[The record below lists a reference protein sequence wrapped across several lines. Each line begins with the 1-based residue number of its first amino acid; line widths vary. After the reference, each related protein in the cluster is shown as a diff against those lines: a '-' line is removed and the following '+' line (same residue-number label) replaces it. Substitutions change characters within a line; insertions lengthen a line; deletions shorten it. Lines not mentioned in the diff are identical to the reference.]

1 MDLAPS
7 ASDNP
12 NTIISSNLDSQNHPS
27 PASATPVPS
36 HGQPAASQPVSHAN
50 SPDRKPKKSSL
61 TCTTC
66 RARKVRCNGARDI
79 CSNCERLGFPCS
91 YDDADPGALSGALPR
106 RRVRQACL
114 SCHSRK
120 ARCSGHMPSCERCRA
135 QGIDCIYRPS
145 KRARIAVRTEGR
157 SPQSHDGE
165 RDDGHNDSDQ
175 GLTDPASTTPNAFTH
190 DPSFPDES
198 FDALIGRT
206 FDQFFRHVHHIPMFS
221 FLHRASLMERYHS
234 GKVEKALLFAL
245 VGITSYLTDMGPG
258 MREYGEK
265 CIDDAESLIFSEY
278 NRPSTIKVQALFLII
293 KYRIL
298 SKRSPNAFMLLS
310 IASRYASALRLNHEA
325 PNLCF
330 LAQESRRRLMWA
342 LYCVDSG
349 ISGGYRDYTLWTAD
363 RIHVGLP
370 CNERN
375 FEFDLP
381 QATEKLVHNPNNP
394 QVEDVGS
401 LALHVRIQHMRRRIM
416 EFTRRVVLSRNLKLD
431 DVQTGIWGL
440 QKDLADF
447 ASHLPSSFQFSES
460 SLRLRAYSPRICVFI
475 MIHVWWRQ
483 CHCDLYRVAL
493 VGMREALPRS
503 AILSMD
509 EGFVSHCQQQCVEH
523 ALAMASIFAS
533 MQKLN
538 AKPVADLDL
547 AVCAYQCA
555 RVLTYAYHTNPRKFE
570 LTASGVIERA
580 KVCLHTIRECCVG
593 KTADGIKTDLEKLIA
608 HGINIRTATPG
619 SDGPMAIDHGFP
631 RQALLKN
638 TTIPNAHDMNDQS
651 QLASLGSHLGLG
663 PMTDSTFPPS
673 LVADPWVPE
682 SQVSPDL
689 VQTTQIS
696 QPPSATD
703 VPVGNKAS
711 TPNPTTS
718 SSNPDLT
725 DMVQRSEFGV
735 SELNNAYDG
744 GYEGLGLDSN
754 NMDYGMGLDQNLW
767 IPNNDWLGVESLNG
781 GVGA

>member
-1 MDLAPS
+1 L
-7 ASDNP
+7 
-12 NTIISSNLDSQNHPS
+12 
-27 PASATPVPS
+27 
-36 HGQPAASQPVSHAN
+36 
-50 SPDRKPKKSSL
+50 
-61 TCTTC
+61 
-66 RARKVRCNGARDI
+66 
-79 CSNCERLGFPCS
+79 
-91 YDDADPGALSGALPR
+91 
-106 RRVRQACL
+106 
-114 SCHSRK
+114 
-120 ARCSGHMPSCERCRA
+120 
-135 QGIDCIYRPS
+135 
-145 KRARIAVRTEGR
+145 
-157 SPQSHDGE
+157 QST
-165 RDDGHNDSDQ
+165 S
-175 GLTDPASTTPNAFTH
+175 
-190 DPSFPDES
+190 SFPDES

-234 GKVEKALLFAL
+234 GKVEKALLLAL

-258 MREYGEK
+258 MRDYGEK
-265 CIDDAESLIFSEY
+265 CIDDAESLIFHEY
-278 NRPSTIKVQALFLII
+278 NRPTTIKVQALFLII
-293 KYRIL
+293 KYRVL
-298 SKRSPNAFMLLS
+298 SKKSPNAFMLLS

-342 LYCVDSG
+342 LYCMDSG

-381 QATEKLVHNPNNP
+381 QATEKLIYQPTTQ
-394 QVEDVGS
+394 QVEDIGS
-401 LALHVRIQHMRRRIM
+401 LALHVRIQHLRRRIM
-416 EFTRRVVLSRNLKLD
+416 EFTRRVVLSRTLKLD
-431 DVQTGIWGL
+431 DVQAGIWGF

-503 AILSMD
+503 AIVSLD

-523 ALAMASIFAS
+523 ALAMASIFSS

-570 LTASGVIERA
+570 LDAETVVEQAR
-580 KVCLHTIRECCVG
+580 VCLHTVRECCVG
-593 KTADGIKTDLEKLIA
+593 KTAEGIKTDLEKLIA
-608 HGINIRTATPG
+608 HGINVRATT
-619 SDGPMAIDHGFP
+619 SGPEGQIPIDHGYRHP
-631 RQALLKN
+631 LLQKTN
-638 TTIPNAHDMNDQS
+638 IPNVHDLNEHS
-651 QLASLGSHLGLG
+651 QFGSLGPSLSLG

-689 VQTTQIS
+689 IQTSQSS
-696 QPPSATD
+696 QPPSAPD
-703 VPVGNKAS
+703 VSMSSKA
-711 TPNPTTS
+711 TTNPT
-718 SSNPDLT
+718 NPNLPEI
-725 DMVQRSEFGV
+725 VSRPEFGV
-735 SELNNAYDG
+735 SELNNAYEG
-744 GYEGLGLDSN
+744 GLEGLGLDSS
-754 NMDYGMGLDQNLW
+754 MDYGMGLDQNLW